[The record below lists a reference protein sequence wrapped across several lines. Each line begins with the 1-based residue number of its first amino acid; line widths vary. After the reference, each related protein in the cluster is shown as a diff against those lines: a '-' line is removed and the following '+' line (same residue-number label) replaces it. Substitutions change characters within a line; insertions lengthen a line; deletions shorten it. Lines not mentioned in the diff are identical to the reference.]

1 MLKCPEERRF
11 AGIAILLF
19 FVVSIAHIIGIP
31 FWWDRSPLA
40 TIILI
45 SIGYWLLINV
55 LFHYTMA
62 VRTDPGHPDNTGVI
76 FPIEYKKCRKCYRPK
91 PPRTHHCS
99 VCNRCV
105 LRMDH
110 HCPWLN
116 NCVGHQNHRYFYL
129 FMVYICIGCAFIVFL
144 GYEIGMEEMFGM
156 KTQKSEVEG
165 FAVSNNGTHYISLV
179 ESHAIEN
186 QAPRPRNW
194 RRSAIIFEAL
204 ITVAVFLAL
213 GALTLWH
220 TRLITRN
227 ETSIEALE
235 NSDVRNKMKES
246 GKGLTSYR
254 ARLDVFIVMI
264 CFYTLF
270 PDRFGISNWFRAHNQ
285 IIVTVAGFR
294 SISNQQP
301 GTGFLDWMLFPER
314 FLTSSWPL
322 ISFPRPVSVPRFVTN
337 QQPVHF
343 PDQQQPGL
351 DGVELV
357 QKARNLIVTIT
368 TPTAAI
374 FRLRDI

>member
-1 MLKCPEERRF
+1 MEISEKIMGFGDSFADQIFRIVDIVAPYFGPILV

-246 GKGLTSYR
+246 GKIFRNPYDMGSLNNWKHFLGLTKNSTP
-254 ARLDVFIVMI
+254 
-264 CFYTLF
+264 FYDTL
-270 PDRFGISNWFRAHNQ
+270 
-285 IIVTVAGFR
+285 TY
-294 SISNQQP
+294 
-301 GTGFLDWMLFPER
+301 TY
-314 FLTSSWPL
+314 T
-322 ISFPRPVSVPRFVTN
+322 
-337 QQPVHF
+337 
-343 PDQQQPGL
+343 
-351 DGVELV
+351 
-357 QKARNLIVTIT
+357 
-368 TPTAAI
+368 
-374 FRLRDI
+374 